1 MNSAIILISVIT
13 VASAILTIIAL
24 KTWKFHKHSS
34 TSFTF

>member
-24 KTWKFHKHSS
+24 KTTPKHKTH
-34 TSFTF
+34 